1 VAEVRPFRGL
11 RFDPEVVG
19 DLGRVLAPPYDVV
32 DQEREAALRDSSP
45 FNAVWVERGAYAE
58 GDVDRYPGSARTLVG
73 WRESGALVRDTAPS
87 FYLVEDE
94 FTHEGR
100 QVTRTELMGLAQLTP
115 WSEGL
120 VLPHENTRGGPK
132 RDRLDLMRAVNA
144 NLSPL
149 MALYSD
155 AGGAVKRAVEE
166 GRPSTSDQVTAADGN
181 KFRVSVIT
189 GDGADAVAR
198 TVSSAGSLYVA
209 DGHHRYET
217 ALDFRA
223 EAKAAGWSGNAIDHV
238 MVSLVSIE
246 DEGLISLPYHR
257 MLSGLSAEASG
268 RFARQMD
275 VYFESER
282 IDVGSATVIDVLERF
297 WERSKSAKGPIL
309 AVLDKEDVGTMR
321 FLRPR
326 GGREEFVGLMHGRSA
341 AWSKLSPCVFE
352 DVLLR
357 PSLGMNQ
364 LEAEAAGFFS
374 YPSSAEEAV
383 TSVRE
388 GSRDYAVLL
397 DGVSL
402 RGMTEASEQGERLP
416 PKSTFFYPKL
426 PTGIVFNTL
435 EGDI

>member
-1 VAEVRPFRGL
+1 MAEVRPFRGL
-11 RFDPEVVG
+11 RFDPGVVG
-19 DLGRVLAPPYDVV
+19 DLGRVLAPPYDVI
-32 DQEREAALRDSSP
+32 DRDREAALTASSP
-45 FNAVWVERGAYAE
+45 FNAVRVERGAHAE
-58 GDVDRYPGSARTLVG
+58 GDADRYSGSARTLVE
-73 WRESGALVRDTAPS
+73 WRESGALVRDTSPN
-87 FYLVEDE
+87 FYLVEHE

-100 QVTRTELMGLAQLTP
+100 RVTRTELMGLVRLAP
-115 WSEGL
+115 WSDGL

-132 RDRLDLMRAVNA
+132 RDRLDLMRAVGA

-149 MALYSD
+149 MTLYSD
-155 AGGAVKRAVEE
+155 ADGAVKRAVEE
-166 GRPSTSDQVTAADGN
+166 RRSPTSDQVTAADGD
-181 KFRVSVIT
+181 KFRVSVIS
-189 GDGADAVAR
+189 GAGAVAR
-198 TVSSAGSLYVA
+198 AVSSAGSLYIA

-217 ALDFRA
+217 ALDFQT
-223 EAKAAGWSGNAIDHV
+223 EAKAADWSGNAIDHV

-246 DEGLISLPYHR
+246 DEGLLSLPYHR
-257 MLSGLSAEASG
+257 MLGGLSPEASG
-268 RFARQMD
+268 RFRRQMD

-282 IDVGSATVIDVLERF
+282 LDVNSASVSEVLHAF
-297 WERSKSAKGPIL
+297 GERSKIGEGPIL
-309 AVLDKEDVGTMR
+309 AVLDKEHVGTMR

-326 GGREEFVGLMHGRSA
+326 GDGEEFVGLMHGRST
-341 AWSKLSPCVFE
+341 AWAKLSPCVFE

-388 GSRDYAVLL
+388 GSRDYVVLL
-397 DGVSL
+397 DGVPL
-402 RGMTEASEQGERLP
+402 QGMTEASEQGERLP

-426 PTGIVFNTL
+426 PTGIVFNVL